1 MRSTVSGNAVARR
14 EARFDLRQLVL
25 AARGAARLRYAPYSE
40 FPVGVAIL
48 DAAGSIW
55 LGANIENAAYPLGL
69 CAERIGLLRWRAAL
83 APSIRALV
91 IASETDP
98 PASPCG
104 VCRDALL
111 ANCPEAVVYL
121 AGSKVTLG
129 PFRAAEWLP
138 AAHGK
143 ALS

>member
-1 MRSTVSGNAVARR
+1 MRGAVSGNAVARR
-14 EARFDLRQLVL
+14 EARFDLRQLVR
-25 AARGAARLRYAPYSE
+25 AARGAARLRHAPYSE

-48 DAAGSIW
+48 DSAGSIW
-55 LGANIENAAYPLGL
+55 VGANIENAAYPLGC
-69 CAERIGLLRWRAAL
+69 CAERVGLLRWRAAL
-83 APSIRALV
+83 GPPIRALV
-91 IASETDP
+91 IASDAEP

-121 AGSKVTLG
+121 SGSNVTLG

-143 ALS
+143 ALP